1 MADMICHKVYELLM
15 SILNFFNAF
24 YISYPKLKEKSFLDL
39 EKKSFINACSQRKI
53 CKEMWKI
60 HLWIRIVLVSS
71 FILLKTQ
78 YFFKNNY
85 KIGLLKQNPR

>member
-1 MADMICHKVYELLM
+1 MHV
-15 SILNFFNAF
+15 
-24 YISYPKLKEKSFLDL
+24 LKEK
-39 EKKSFINACSQRKI
+39 EMWKKHLWI
-53 CKEMWKI
+53 CKEMWKK
-60 HLWIRIVLVSS
+60 HLWITIIHVSS

>member
-1 MADMICHKVYELLM
+1 MHV
-15 SILNFFNAF
+15 
-24 YISYPKLKEKSFLDL
+24 LKERYVKKC
-39 EKKSFINACSQRKI
+39 EKDI
-53 CKEMWKI
+53 CGSE
-60 HLWIRIVLVSS
+60 LYTLSS